1 MIARRELLA
10 STVLSGVLGRDRSE
24 ATPEP
29 QASDR
34 AVDDIVKALK
44 DLHGTLAA
52 QQSFADIL
60 PLRQRMIEFLR
71 ANAKFP
77 DFIDV
82 GVEVWFAVYD
92 WHIRHL
98 QEMKIGRD
106 GSGRYTLAFQQTT
119 TLVLRPDAER
129 TFISIPYDNR

>member
-10 STVLSGVLGRDRSE
+10 STVLSGVLGRDSNE
-24 ATPEP
+24 AAPEP

-34 AVDDIVKALK
+34 AVDDIVKTLK
-44 DLHGTLAA
+44 DLHGALAA

-60 PLRQRMIEFLR
+60 PLRQRMIEYLR

-119 TLVLRPDAER
+119 TLVLRSDAEKR
-129 TFISIPYDNR
+129 FISIPYDGR